1 MVFPVIG
8 GDGKPTGYNIEN
20 SLSFNDGDSPNV
32 SNNPN
37 AGSGSDGSRTQFSIS
52 MWVKKSRVS
61 GTQQFL
67 TSAVATNTFYGTIK
81 FNGDNKIQVNL
92 INSGSDQDEI
102 VTTAVYRDVSAWYH
116 LFFRFDKTQASL
128 SDGIKLYVNN
138 VLQTWGTTT
147 YAQNQGYHFG
157 KNGTP
162 MTIGNYNAAEAYA
175 ALYFSEVYY
184 VEGEL
189 KNSTDF
195 GETNDNG
202 VWIPKAYNGNFG
214 DEGFFLEFKQTG
226 TSQNASGIGADT
238 SGNTNHFAV
247 ANLAA
252 TDVTTDTPTNNFATI
267 NALANYYNP
276 ATLSEGNTRVDFAND
291 VSTSYVI
298 STIGVASGKWYC
310 EVKGVDIPSY
320 GEIGIASRPRQ
331 DDGNDDKLT
340 VNVNNYGYT
349 ANNGNV
355 KSNGTAGSSY
365 GNSYSDGDMIGIAMD
380 LDNNKLYFSKNG
392 TWQNSGDPTSGS
404 TGTGAFSIA
413 EATTTHDGF
422 YYFAG
427 GSNINND
434 NTRMD
439 FNFGNPSFSISSG
452 NADANGYGN
461 FEYAVPS
468 GYYALCTKNLA
479 EYG

>member
-1 MVFPVIG
+1 MPLIIPANTLS
-8 GDGKPTGYNIEN
+8 DSDYEIDN
-20 SLSFNDGDSPNV
+20 SLRVGSGRKLSRTFTAVTAERKKHTISCWVKLCILDGENHMLFAGSSDSTYIRFDDTHTIRFRFFASSADQSYLQTNRLFRD
-32 SNNPN
+32 PN
-37 AGSGSDGSRTQFSIS
+37 AWYHVVLVYDSAQGTASNRVKIYVNGVQETSFS
-52 MWVKKSRVS
+52 
-61 GTQQFL
+61 TE
-67 TSAVATNTFYGTIK
+67 TYP
-81 FNGDNKIQVNL
+81 
-92 INSGSDQDEI
+92 DQDEESI
-102 VTTAVYRDVSAWYH
+102 I
-116 LFFRFDKTQASL
+116 
-128 SDGIKLYVNN
+128 GNN
-138 VLQTWGTTT
+138 VAHTI
-147 YAQNQGYHFG
+147 QGYSSGGEFYVADWYY
-157 KNGTP
+157 
-162 MTIGNYNAAEAYA
+162 IGNQ
-175 ALYFSEVYY
+175 ALSP
-184 VEGEL
+184 
-189 KNSTDF
+189 SDF

-202 VWIPKAYNGNFG
+202 VWIPKKYTGGFG
-214 DEGFFLEFKQTG
+214 STNDTFLEFKQTG
-226 TSQNASGIGADT
+226 TGTDASGIGADT
-238 SGNTNHFAV
+238 SGQNNHMAST
-247 ANLAA
+247 NLAA

>member
-1 MVFPVIG
+1 MPLILPARTL
-8 GDGKPTGYNIEN
+8 DDSYEISN
-20 SLSFNDGDSPNV
+20 SVRFNTGDSPKLQRTTGSTGTSRRKFTLSV
-32 SNNPN
+32 WLKICQDAS
-37 AGSGSDGSRTQFSIS
+37 AGMTIFSWNDGGHRTVCKIDDSSEQIS
-52 MWVKKSRVS
+52 MFLSDSQSYELKTNQSFRDYNAWFHLCINMDSEQSTSSDRAAIYIN
-61 GTQQFL
+61 GTKV
-67 TSAVATNTFYGTIK
+67 TSLATANYPAEDWDSPINSNTENTIGRDV
-81 FNGDNKIQVNL
+81 NHDNKPYD
-92 INSGSDQDEI
+92 GYMAE
-102 VTTAVYRDVSAWYH
+102 
-116 LFFRFDKTQASL
+116 LFHI
-128 SDGIKLYVNN
+128 DG
-138 VLQTWGTTT
+138 T
-147 YAQNQGYHFG
+147 
-157 KNGTP
+157 
-162 MTIGNYNAAEAYA
+162 AYA
-175 ALYFSEVYY
+175 PT
-184 VEGEL
+184 
-189 KNSTDF
+189 NF
-195 GETNDNG
+195 GEFNDNG
-202 VWIPKAYNGNFG
+202 VWIPKDAKGDLTFG
-214 DEGFFLEFKQTG
+214 THGYYMEFKQTG
-226 TSQNASGIGADT
+226 TGTNSSGIGADT
-238 SGNTNHFAV
+238 SGNGNHYAVTNLTAE
-247 ANLAA
+247 
-252 TDVTTDTPTNNFATI
+252 DITTDTPTNNFATI